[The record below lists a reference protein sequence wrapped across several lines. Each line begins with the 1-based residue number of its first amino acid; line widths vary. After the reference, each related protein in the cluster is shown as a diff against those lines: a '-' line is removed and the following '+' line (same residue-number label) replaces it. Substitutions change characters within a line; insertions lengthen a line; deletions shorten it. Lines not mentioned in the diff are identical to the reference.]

1 MSTPATSH
9 IIRKRKATGGIL
21 LTASHNPGGAITPAI
36 ELIIG
41 PNADFGI
48 KYNLSNGA
56 PAPESVTEKIY
67 QITKT
72 IKEYKMADIP
82 EAHLLKFSSYYRSI
96 SLLSEQRNTKD

>member
-1 MSTPATSH
+1 MSTPATSY

-21 LTASHNPGGAITPAI
+21 LTASHNPGGITPFTSIA
-36 ELIIG
+36 ESVG

-72 IKEYKMADIP
+72 IKEYKMADI
-82 EAHLLKFSSYYRSI
+82 
-96 SLLSEQRNTKD
+96 SEVFF